1 MKFQFLLIFYGLTV
15 KLKAWGLY
23 TAKID
28 EKDKKVQIIDSKK
41 ISKCFKVV
49 VNTFPRYKVKKMKV
63 SKKPFE
69 LKSLFL
75 SCVMYANIKEHY
87 EPSETSK
94 KKIFEKSVNC

>member
-1 MKFQFLLIFYGLTV
+1 MNLLRTDSEIKSLRIC
-15 KLKAWGLY
+15 

-28 EKDKKVQIIDSKK
+28 EKDKKVQRIDSKK

-49 VNTFPRYKVKKMKV
+49 VNTFPRYKIKKMKI
-63 SKKPFE
+63 SKKYFE

>member
-1 MKFQFLLIFYGLTV
+1 M
-15 KLKAWGLY
+15 
-23 TAKID
+23 
-28 EKDKKVQIIDSKK
+28 
-41 ISKCFKVV
+41 
-49 VNTFPRYKVKKMKV
+49 KKMKV
-63 SKKPFE
+63 SKKSFE